1 MASYDILKNILQSK
15 IYQNSAQAIS
25 GAVLQDT
32 LTSFINTLG
41 VNSNFMGL
49 LSSGNKPSASVDGK
63 QFYIGVNSGDTAI
76 NVDLTAVGCGTLSI
90 TKYTIFFVYSD
101 SSGWH
106 TVDVAAGLPKSVSS
120 LTDGANYTP
129 KPSVISVRGDVVI
142 DKVESNKIYEITE
155 CYSLEVQDY
164 EYVAYDDSCLVNAP
178 TYMVIHTAGDFT
190 INTESLSRIS
200 LASGSSLTLEPGN
213 TYLVTVHGYFWKVE
227 LYS

>member
-1 MASYDILKNILQSK
+1 M
-15 IYQNSAQAIS
+15 
-25 GAVLQDT
+25 
-32 LTSFINTLG
+32 
-41 VNSNFMGL
+41 
-49 LSSGNKPSASVDGK
+49 
-63 QFYIGVNSGDTAI
+63 
-76 NVDLTAVGCGTLSI
+76 
-90 TKYTIFFVYSD
+90 
-101 SSGWH
+101 
-106 TVDVAAGLPKSVSS
+106 
-120 LTDGANYTP
+120 
-129 KPSVISVRGDVVI
+129 VI

>member
-1 MASYDILKNILQSK
+1 MASYDILKNTLQSR

-41 VNSNFMGL
+41 VGSNFMGL
-49 LSSGNKPSASVDGK
+49 LSNGNKPSASVDGK

-76 NVDLTAVGCGTLSI
+76 TVDLTAVGCGTLSI
-90 TKYTIFFVYSD
+90 TKFSIFFVYSD

-106 TVDVAAGLPKSVSS
+106 AVDVAAGLPKSVSS
-120 LTDGANYTP
+120 LTDGADYTP
-129 KPSVISVRGDVVI
+129 KPSVISVSGDVVI
-142 DKVESNKIYEITE
+142 EKVESNKIYEITA
-155 CYSLEVQDY
+155 CSSLEVQDY
-164 EYVAYDDSCLVNAP
+164 DYVIDDDSCLVNAP
-178 TYMVIHTAGDFT
+178 TYMVIHTVGSFT
-190 INTESLSRIS
+190 INTEGLSKML
-200 LASGSSLTLEPGN
+200 LASGSSLTLDQEN

>member
-106 TVDVAAGLPKSVSS
+106 AVDVAAGLPKSVSG

-129 KPSVISVRGDVVI
+129 KPSVLSSSNDVVI
-142 DKVESNKIYEITE
+142 DKIISNRIYELSN
-155 CYSLEVQDY
+155 CLSLAVLNYDY
-164 EYVAYDDSCLVNAP
+164 ETEDDSCLVNAP
-178 TYMVIHTAGDFT
+178 TYMVIHTAESFT
-190 INTESLSRIS
+190 INTEGLSRIS
-200 LASGSSLTLEPGN
+200 LASGSSLALEQGN